1 MSLFQRLAGRR
12 IGRSKDVIR
21 PILVVGL
28 GNPGPQ
34 YFDTRHNVGFRVLD
48 ELAGCMG
55 VEFGDVGHFS
65 LASNGSLYGRHV
77 LLAKP
82 QDFMNRSGG
91 VIHGLLEEF
100 GLGVSDLLVVHDEI
114 DFSFGKIRLK
124 RRGGDGGHRG
134 VRSVIERMGSDGFA
148 RIRVG
153 IGRGGKGESESDY
166 VLSPFTRQQE
176 EDLRVVIGLVA
187 DRIDELIR
195 IWDRDKLPEETR
207 GEMHT

>member
-1 MSLFQRLAGRR
+1 MGEP
-12 IGRSKDVIR
+12 KDVIR

-34 YFDTRHNVGFRVLD
+34 YIDTRHNVGFRILD

-55 VEFGDVGHFS
+55 VEFRDVGHCS

-91 VIHGLLEEF
+91 VIHGLVEEF
-100 GLGVSDLLVVHDEI
+100 GLGVSALLVVHDEI
-114 DFSFGKIRLK
+114 DLPFGKIRLK

-134 VRSVIERMGSDGFA
+134 VRSIIKEIGSGEFA

-153 IGRGGKGESESDY
+153 IGRGGKDESEADY

-176 EDLRVVIGLVA
+176 KDLRVVIGSVA

>member
-1 MSLFQRLAGRR
+1 M
-12 IGRSKDVIR
+12 
-21 PILVVGL
+21 
-28 GNPGPQ
+28 
-34 YFDTRHNVGFRVLD
+34 
-48 ELAGCMG
+48 GCM
-55 VEFGDVGHFS
+55 
-65 LASNGSLYGRHV
+65 N
-77 LLAKP
+77 
-82 QDFMNRSGG
+82 
-91 VIHGLLEEF
+91 
-100 GLGVSDLLVVHDEI
+100 EI
-114 DFSFGKIRLK
+114 DLSFGKTRLK

-153 IGRGGKGESESDY
+153 IGRGGKDESVSDY

-195 IWDRDKLPEETR
+195 VWDRDKLPEETR